1 MPEFEKRPEITIETM
16 GKVHNPSGEGVRA
29 TSLHVKKKTA
39 KLNGN
44 HHTNGKTN
52 TVDVVV
58 GKVHKISE
66 HETKVKEAGSSRRN
80 ITRKKGGNEQLYD
93 NKKKKQGGA
102 GKGKWDER
110 YDGSDVLDDP
120 DALDKND
127 PLYNDFEDE
136 TKYVLTTTSDAVV
149 ENGEMGANGYDPVA
163 ERAVYGPMLT
173 LSEFK
178 IRVSE
183 SIKEFFDSADADEVI
198 RGIQEMKCKE
208 YHPEVVK
215 RAISL
220 SLDEGPRERE
230 LISRLL
236 TSLHPIPLE
245 DADVSK
251 GFDILL
257 DSLDDLVIDIPDA
270 KSIVGCFLAR
280 AIVDEVL
287 PPAFISNRNN
297 SHPGD
302 EVTEKAVSLLSREH
316 CTARLEKVWG
326 PGDGRPVAELKEVV
340 DQLVEEYLLSRELD
354 EAARCV
360 REMNAPHFHH
370 ELVKRGVKLAM
381 EKDGLDHAESSISS
395 LDAIAALFS
404 FLVKNAIISE
414 NQVSKGINRLHKVM
428 SDIQLDVPAAPAMLK
443 EFEEMAKEGGCLPS
457 A

>member
-16 GKVHNPSGEGVRA
+16 GKVHNPSGAGVKA
-29 TSLHVKKKTA
+29 ISTQVQKKTIKA
-39 KLNGN
+39 NG
-44 HHTNGKTN
+44 
-52 TVDVVV
+52 VDPSKIH
-58 GKVHKISE
+58 KVNE
-66 HETKVKEAGSSRRN
+66 HETKVKEVGTARRN

-102 GKGKWDER
+102 GKGKWDDL
-110 YDGSDVLDDP
+110 YDGSDALDDP
-120 DALDKND
+120 DALDEDD
-127 PLYNDFEDE
+127 PLYNYFEDE
-136 TKYVLTTTSDAVV
+136 TKYVLTANSEAITDNKT
-149 ENGEMGANGYDPVA
+149 ANGYDPVVDH
-163 ERAVYGPMLT
+163 AVYGPLLT
-173 LSEFK
+173 MSEFK
-178 IRVSE
+178 LRISE
-183 SIKEFFDSADADEVI
+183 TIKEYFDSADADEVI
-198 RGIQEMKCKE
+198 RGIQEMRCKP

-230 LISRLL
+230 LVSRLL
-236 TSLHPIPLE
+236 TCLHPIPLE

-251 GFDILL
+251 GFEILL
-257 DSLDDLVIDIPDA
+257 DSLDDLRIDIPDA
-270 KSIVGCFLAR
+270 KAIVGCFLAR

-326 PGDGRPVAELKEVV
+326 PGDGRPVTELKDVI

-370 ELVKRGVKLAM
+370 ELVKRGVKIAM
-381 EKDGLDHAESSISS
+381 EKDGLDHTESSISS

-414 NQVSKGINRLHKVM
+414 YQVSKGISRLHKILA
-428 SDIQLDVPAAPAMLK
+428 DIQLDVPAAPAMLK
-443 EFEEMAKEGGCLPS
+443 EFEEMAKEGGCLAS
-457 A
+457 S